1 MSNLAINGGTP
12 LIPDGIKWNWPI
24 FDDEEKQQIIE
35 VLDSGKWC
43 SLGPPNSKVAAFEKA
58 FAEFIGTKFAMAVPN
73 GTAAL
78 EVALSACGI
87 EPGDEVIVPAVTFI
101 ASASAIVL
109 AGGVPVFVDVEPD
122 TYQISADAVEAA
134 ITSRTK
140 AIEVVH
146 YGGYPADMDRIM
158 EIAGRRGLSVVE
170 DAAEAHGSEWRGK
183 RVGSIG
189 DVGCFSFQMGKAL
202 TCGEGGAMTFSDE
215 SLAAESYS
223 YARLGRKPGG
233 EVYEHYVPAG
243 NYRLSEFLGAILLPQ
258 LKRLPEQIEIRHENG
273 EYFAAELAKI
283 EGISALKRDT
293 RITKRGYYFYFIRY
307 DEKLWNGIPRDRF
320 LEALKAEG
328 IRCGTA
334 HNQPL
339 YMNPAFRNIK
349 KCLMYE
355 SKMNYADVHCPV
367 GEHIYSSEV
376 VAMGKDF
383 LMDREYVDIYLEAIR
398 KIRSHIDELAE

>member
-1 MSNLAINGGTP
+1 MSVLAINGGTP
-12 LIPDGIKWNWPI
+12 LIPEGITPEWPI
-24 FDDEEKQQIIE
+24 FDEREKAQIIE

-43 SLGPPNSKVAAFEKA
+43 ALGQPDGKVTAFEKA
-58 FAEFIGTKFAMAVPN
+58 FAGFIGTKFAMAVPN

-78 EVALSACGI
+78 EVALTACGI

-122 TYQISADAVEAA
+122 TYQISADAVEEA

-158 EIAGRRGLSVVE
+158 EIAGKHGLSVVE

-183 RVGSIG
+183 RTGSIG
-189 DVGCFSFQMGKAL
+189 DMGGFSFQMGKAL
-202 TCGEGGAMTFSDE
+202 TCGEGGCMTFSDE
-215 SLAAESYS
+215 NLAAESYA
-223 YARLGRKPGG
+223 YARLGRKQGG
-233 EVYEHYVPAG
+233 EAYEHYVPAG
-243 NYRLSEFLGAILLPQ
+243 NYRLSEFLGAILLIQ
-258 LKRLPEQIEIRHENG
+258 LERFPAQLETRHENG

-283 EGISALKRDT
+283 EGVSALKRDE
-293 RITKRGYYFYFIRY
+293 RITKRGYYFYFVRF

-328 IRCGTA
+328 VRCGTA

-339 YMNPAFRNIK
+339 YLNPAFENIK
-349 KCLMYE
+349 KSLLYG

-367 GEHIYSSEV
+367 GEYIYSSEV

-383 LMDREYVDIYLEAIR
+383 LMERDNVDMILEAIR
-398 KIRSHIDELAE
+398 KIRANIGELAG